1 MNTHRRNDIDLI
13 ILTVC
18 ILVFAALSAWSQDAP
33 PTLLKK
39 TCDHTSTRMSRF
51 TEAGF
56 IPIVARNFDGSR
68 IEWTFMD
75 DQGSYAHILNVD
87 KDTKLP
93 PGFASTYKNH
103 LFWAIYS
110 NCDQYVYEIAVLS
123 PEQLKQFQKYN
134 PK

>member
-1 MNTHRRNDIDLI
+1 MNVERRDNIDLLLLAI
-13 ILTVC
+13 CVL
-18 ILVFAALSAWSQDAP
+18 LLLALKINCQEP

-39 TCDHTSTRMSRF
+39 TCDRTSTRMSRF

-68 IEWTFMD
+68 IEWTFAD
-75 DQGSYAHILNVD
+75 DQGTFANILNVD

-93 PGFASTYKNH
+93 AGFASNYKDH

-110 NCDQYVYEIAVLS
+110 NCDQHAYEIATMS
-123 PEQLKQFQKYN
+123 PEQLKAFGKYN

>member
-1 MNTHRRNDIDLI
+1 MNANRRNDIDLI

-18 ILVFAALSAWSQDAP
+18 ILVFTALSAWSQDAS

-39 TCDHTSTRMSRF
+39 TCDHTSIRMSRF
-51 TEAGF
+51 SEAG
-56 IPIVARNFDGSR
+56 IMPIVARNFDGSR
-68 IEWTFMD
+68 IEWTFTD
-75 DQGSYAHILNVD
+75 DLGNYANTLNVD

-93 PGFASTYKNH
+93 SGFASSYKNH

-110 NCDQYVYEIAVLS
+110 NCDQYAYVIDVLS
-123 PEQLKQFQKYN
+123 DSQLKAFGKYN